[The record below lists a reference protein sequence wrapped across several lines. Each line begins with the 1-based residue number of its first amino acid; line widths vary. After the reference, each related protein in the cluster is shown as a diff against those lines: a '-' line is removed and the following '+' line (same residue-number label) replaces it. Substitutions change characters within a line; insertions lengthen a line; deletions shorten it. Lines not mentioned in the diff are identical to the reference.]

1 MALHVFISYARKDQA
16 RATQLRADVHQLGH
30 AVWFDQ
36 DVSGGHQWWS
46 TILQQ
51 IRDCHVFV
59 FVLSPYSVTSR
70 ACLAELNYAEVL
82 RRPILP
88 IMVRSVN
95 PSTAPAVVANTQII
109 DYTNR
114 TTDTVFSLLN
124 GFNRMPR
131 PGPLPQ
137 PLPPEPAIPTSYLNA
152 YAERLGSPELTYSAQ
167 MELLAQ
173 LRAQLNN
180 EEDQATIL
188 QLLVAL
194 RDRAD
199 LARALLPDLD
209 EALAPGW
216 RFDPEGDFER
226 RWWGGRGFTSQV
238 WKDGRAIDER
248 GPEFAAVP
256 APAAGGAMPLIQPH
270 QLATMPAS
278 QRPIAHPGRSKLP
291 LVIGVGVAVAAVVTV
306 LLVVLLGG
314 SSSGSPDSVAQQF
327 VNAMNARDGNT
338 LASLACARVKDE
350 VRDVSG
356 LQGVSNIQLVGV
368 NAGDSSGTFTI
379 SATFDGVNER
389 HDLSL
394 IKEDGEWRVCSL

>member
-70 ACLAELNYAEVL
+70 ACLAELHYAEAL

-88 IMVRSVN
+88 IMVRPVN

-137 PLPPEPAIPTSYLNA
+137 PPPEPAIPTSYLNA
-152 YAERLGSPELTYSAQ
+152 YAERVGSPELTYSAQ
-167 MELLAQ
+167 MELVAQ
-173 LRAQLNN
+173 LRAELNN
-180 EEDQATIL
+180 EEDQATVL

-199 LARALLPDLD
+199 LAKGLLFDLD
-209 EALAPGW
+209 TALAEGW

-226 RWWGGRGFTSQV
+226 RWWGGRGFTSLV
-238 WKDGRAIDER
+238 WKDGRPFDER
-248 GPEFAAVP
+248 SPELAASAPPP
-256 APAAGGAMPLIQPH
+256 AGAAMPMGQPH
-270 QLATMPAS
+270 QVATMPAP
-278 QRPIAHPGRSKLP
+278 QRPVARPGKSKLP
-291 LVIGVGVAVAAVVTV
+291 LVIGGIVAAVAVVAV
-306 LLVVLLGG
+306 LLVVLLSGG
-314 SSSGSPDSVAQQF
+314 SGGSADSVAQQF

-338 LASLACARVKDE
+338 LASLACDRVKNE

-356 LQGVSNIQLVGV
+356 LQGVSSIQLVGV

-394 IKEDGEWRVCSL
+394 IKENGEWRVCSL